1 MPSVGHNH
9 FALAGFIRD
18 SYYLGI
24 QGCRKRFR
32 AGGANRAKEASRAVE
47 ANRGNRAKEAFCH
60 IPLFFFV
67 VNISTIKTSKIW
79 CTLASRIK
87 NLAFSF

>member
-1 MPSVGHNH
+1 MSTERSCNP
-9 FALAGFIRD
+9 
-18 SYYLGI
+18 

-32 AGGANRAKEASRAVE
+32 AGGANRTKGASRAAE

-60 IPLFFFV
+60 IPLFFFVV